1 MIKNFLR
8 AMVLGLNDIYSDNFV
23 NLVASYKK
31 QGFKKSKN
39 RPFTKGK
46 KQKSLK
52 ERSNRRKR

>member
-1 MIKNFLR
+1 MF
-8 AMVLGLNDIYSDNFV
+8 LGLNDIYSDNFV
-23 NLVASYKK
+23 NLATSRKK

-52 ERSNRRKR
+52 ERSNRRKAKRG